1 MITGTDSTQ
10 QNSGFEEAA
19 SKISIK
25 LRDIPAKISIIG
37 SPATGKTTLTKL
49 IRGQLISGKYCP
61 TIGFNL
67 GNTTI
72 DGNSFRLWDF
82 GGQIEFIKQHLT
94 KYIHGSDILFVVTDS
109 SPSNVLITK
118 DLLEHTKNLIDDGCE
133 MVCIANKQDLEEHMS
148 PKRIEDIMQIPTFPL
163 VAIDESNRQRIIELI
178 NLLMT
183 YVQAKKQG
191 DISNALS

>member
-1 MITGTDSTQ
+1 MIIGTDSTQ
-10 QNSGFEEAA
+10 QNSGFEEVA

-25 LRDIPAKISIIG
+25 PRDIPAKISIIG
-37 SPATGKTTLTKL
+37 TPAVGKTTLTKL
-49 IRGQLISGKYCP
+49 IRGQLISGKYNP

-72 DGNSFRLWDF
+72 DGNSFRIWDF

-118 DLLEHTKNLIDDGCE
+118 DLLEHTKTLVDDGCE

-148 PKRIEDIMQIPTFPL
+148 PKRIEDLMQIPTFPL
-163 VAIDESNRQRIIELI
+163 VAIQENNRQRMIELI

-191 DISNALS
+191 DVSNALS